1 MEIFRTIFNPTWK
14 LNKLLYC
21 AIKKI
26 FRQKF
31 IRLAVS
37 QFRRRKKRWVSSYWV
52 ALSPLSWSKI
62 CLLTLLSI
70 LYAIKIDLQHIF
82 YTLDLFL
89 EKKKRKRGKRICKK
103 MTKFKNLIIFDAF
116 TLRNAHSRRNRSI
129 CRIHGRT
136 KMPQLW
142 TLANFFSEFLY
153 ILTYNSALRRHSLA
167 KLVANESWD
176 QDLSN
181 APN

>member
-37 QFRRRKKRWVSSYWV
+37 QIRRRKKRWVPSYWV

-82 YTLDLFL
+82 FTFDLFL
-89 EKKKRKRGKRICKK
+89 EKKTSKGKTNLQKDDKIQ
-103 MTKFKNLIIFDAF
+103 KFEHIFYLSTWRLI
-116 TLRNAHSRRNRSI
+116 LPQSI
-129 CRIHGRT
+129 
-136 KMPQLW
+136 PQL
-142 TLANFFSEFLY
+142 S
-153 ILTYNSALRRHSLA
+153 
-167 KLVANESWD
+167 
-176 QDLSN
+176 
-181 APN
+181 

>member
-1 MEIFRTIFNPTWK
+1 MEIFRTVFNPTWK

-37 QFRRRKKRWVSSYWV
+37 QIRRRKKRWVFLSWV
-52 ALSPLSWSKI
+52 ALSPISWSKI

-89 EKKKRKRGKRICKK
+89 EKKNVKREKEFAKRWQNSKI
-103 MTKFKNLIIFDAF
+103 L
-116 TLRNAHSRRNRSI
+116 
-129 CRIHGRT
+129 
-136 KMPQLW
+136 P
-142 TLANFFSEFLY
+142 Y
-153 ILTYNSALRRHSLA
+153 ILYVYVATYFTPVNSTTFLGALNNYSASVSQLFSPKENWNATIHIF
-167 KLVANESWD
+167 EISWKI
-176 QDLSN
+176 
-181 APN
+181 